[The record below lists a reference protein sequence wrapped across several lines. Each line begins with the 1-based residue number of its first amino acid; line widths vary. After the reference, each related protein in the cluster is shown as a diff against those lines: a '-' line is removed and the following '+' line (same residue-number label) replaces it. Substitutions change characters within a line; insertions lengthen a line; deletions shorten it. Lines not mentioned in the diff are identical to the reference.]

1 MMSGFLY
8 PYLDH
13 AMKPV
18 CPKYLYPLFI
28 GTQMM
33 IFSGTMLAYTR
44 IYEVNV
50 SLFSVCTPAKLI
62 TLQDEKPHVHQVER
76 FVQGEF
82 EYHDEDLHTP
92 IIW

>member
-44 IYEVNV
+44 IYE
-50 SLFSVCTPAKLI
+50 
-62 TLQDEKPHVHQVER
+62 DEKPHVHQVER